1 MDVSTL
7 KTKNHSKKNWFLQS
21 CDSCDQRNEKMED
34 RMISSFEPTGLV
46 FIVPHRHDK
55 PKQSTCLFYQS
66 IKNHLKKHDL
76 RIIDN
81 QEMMTI
87 QEVTWRRYLESIR
100 TSVRNARGM
109 ENITQE
115 LTNTLQETIS
125 SWYVRMF
132 QRTRNDSKS
141 NWHIFLTKT
150 HLWVWNFLNQKYQK
164 FWCPQIV
171 KKNLMGC
178 LEC

>member
-1 MDVSTL
+1 M
-7 KTKNHSKKNWFLQS
+7 TKNHSKKNWFLQS

-66 IKNHLKKHDL
+66 IKNHSKNHDL

-100 TSVRNARGM
+100 TSGRNARGM
-109 ENITQE
+109 ENITRTHEHIARNYIKLICTYVPEDKEWFEIQ
-115 LTNTLQETIS
+115 LTHIS
-125 SWYVRMF
+125 DKNPFVGLKFSQPKIPKILMSSNRQKKFDGMFRML
-132 QRTRNDSKS
+132 K
-141 NWHIFLTKT
+141 
-150 HLWVWNFLNQKYQK
+150 
-164 FWCPQIV
+164 
-171 KKNLMGC
+171 
-178 LEC
+178 